1 MNSNWVTVFIFS
13 IVIFYYNR
21 AAAVLNNANDNTNRG
36 YPGLYNVV
44 WHKTISKKKNVSKAI
59 SCFVS
64 IIFAIHTKIIRF
76 DILNVL
82 K

>member
-1 MNSNWVTVFIFS
+1 MLSIPVLLVDKITKKKLQRGHMNSNWVTVFIFS

-44 WHKTISKKKNVSKAI
+44 
-59 SCFVS
+59 
-64 IIFAIHTKIIRF
+64 
-76 DILNVL
+76 
-82 K
+82 

>member
-44 WHKTISKKKNVSKAI
+44 WHKTISKKKTFQKLSVALYQSYLPY
-59 SCFVS
+59 
-64 IIFAIHTKIIRF
+64 IR
-76 DILNVL
+76 

>member
-44 WHKTISKKKNVSKAI
+44 
-59 SCFVS
+59 
-64 IIFAIHTKIIRF
+64 
-76 DILNVL
+76 
-82 K
+82 